1 MLWKQTCSLDIPGK
15 KNLRP
20 NYSYTKKPNPTR
32 RRPQNGLALP
42 LVEER
47 LYPIYLLRE
56 RAYFSMTRL
65 SFIYAFL

>member
-42 LVEER
+42 LVEKR
-47 LYPIYLLRE
+47 DWAIYPSGKEKSIEFY
-56 RAYFSMTRL
+56 
-65 SFIYAFL
+65 SFIYIIF